1 LALAARAG
9 IVVAMFN
16 LLVGLGIGVVLGGI
30 IGWLLGWRRNSGM
43 AAPADSEPLI
53 AELRAQLSARDINL
67 KQTTERLQQECS
79 VRSAA
84 EEKSSLV
91 PQLQAQLAHRDESL
105 ASLQRE
111 LTELKTA
118 RAQLETTLSKER
130 KATEEKLALLN
141 EAQAKFGD
149 AFKAL
154 SSDALKSN
162 NQSFLELA
170 KATLEKFQETAK
182 GDLEKREQAIA
193 QLVTPVRES
202 LAQFDSKIVEL
213 EKARVGAYEGL
224 STQVKSLL
232 ETQTQLRTE
241 TSNLVKALGT
251 PRVRGRW
258 GEIQLKRVVEIAGML
273 EYCDFEQQT
282 SVTTEDGRLRP
293 DVLIR
298 LPNGKNIVVD
308 AKAPLAAY
316 LEALEAPD
324 DATRRTKFQD
334 HARQIR
340 DHITALSRKSYW
352 EQFQPAPEFVVLF
365 LPGETFFSAA
375 LEHDPGLIEAGAEQR
390 VIVATTTTLIA
401 LLKAVAYGW
410 QQETIAE
417 NAQEISALGKELYK
431 RIADLS
437 SHFADVGSRLGK
449 AVESYNKAIGSL
461 ETRVLV
467 SARKFR
473 DLESCGGEGEIEP
486 MLPVEVAPRQI
497 QATELL
503 VIAEKSAAPN
513 ALTN

>member
-1 LALAARAG
+1 ML
-9 IVVAMFN
+9 N
-16 LLVGLGIGVVLGGI
+16 LLLGLGIGIVLGGV
-30 IGWLLGWRRNSGM
+30 IGWLI
-43 AAPADSEPLI
+43 AARKTSAPQTDLQPLVD
-53 AELRAQLSARDINL
+53 ELRAQLAAREAHL
-67 KQTTERLQQECS
+67 REASQQFTDS
-79 VRSAA
+79 QRA
-84 EEKSSLV
+84 
-91 PQLQAQLAHRDESL
+91 LA
-105 ASLQRE
+105 
-111 LTELKTA
+111 ELKA
-118 RAQLETTLSKER
+118 ERAKLQTNLENER
-130 KATEEKLALLN
+130 KAVEEKLSLLN
-141 EAQAKFGD
+141 AMQAKFAD

-162 NQSFLELA
+162 NQSFLDLA
-170 KATLEKFQETAK
+170 RATLEKFQETAK

-193 QLVTPVRES
+193 QLVTPVKES
-202 LAQFDSKIVEL
+202 LAKFDTKIVEL

-224 STQVKSLL
+224 SQQVRSLL

-241 TSNLVKALGT
+241 TANLVKALGT

-282 SVTTEDGRLRP
+282 SVTTEEGRLRP
-293 DVLIR
+293 DLLIR

-316 LEALEAPD
+316 LEALEATD
-324 DATRRTKFQD
+324 DAVRRAKFLD

-375 LEHDPGLIEAGAEQR
+375 IEHDPTLIETGAEQR

-410 QQETIAE
+410 RQEKIAE
-417 NAQEISALGKELYK
+417 NAQEISDLGKEIYK
-431 RIADLS
+431 RISDLGE
-437 SHFADVGSRLGK
+437 HFADVGARLGK
-449 AVESYNKAIGSL
+449 AVESYNRAIGTL

-473 DLESCGGEGEIEP
+473 DLEASATEGEIETT
-486 MLPVEVAPRQI
+486 LPVEVMPRQI
-497 QATELL
+497 QAVELL
-503 VIAEKSAAPN
+503 MIAEKAAQSN
-513 ALTN
+513 VRNS

>member
-1 LALAARAG
+1 ML
-9 IVVAMFN
+9 N
-16 LLVGLGIGVVLGGI
+16 LLLGLGIGIVLGGV
-30 IGWLLGWRRNSGM
+30 IGWLT
-43 AAPADSEPLI
+43 AARKTSVPQTNLQPLVD
-53 AELRAQLSARDINL
+53 ELRAQLAAREGNL
-67 KQTTERLQQECS
+67 REASQHIAESQRALAEVKAQEAKLQTTLDNERKGM
-79 VRSAA
+79 
-84 EEKSSLV
+84 EEKTRL
-91 PQLQAQLAHRDESL
+91 LDEM
-105 ASLQRE
+105 
-111 LTELKTA
+111 
-118 RAQLETTLSKER
+118 
-130 KATEEKLALLN
+130 
-141 EAQAKFGD
+141 QAKFAD

-170 KATLEKFQETAK
+170 KATLEKFQESAK

-193 QLVTPVRES
+193 QLVTPVKES
-202 LAQFDSKIVEL
+202 LAKFDSKIVEL

-224 STQVKSLL
+224 SQQVRSLL

-241 TSNLVKALGT
+241 TANLVKALGT

-282 SVTTEDGRLRP
+282 SVTTEEGRLRP
-293 DVLIR
+293 DLLIR

-316 LEALEAPD
+316 LEALEATD
-324 DATRRTKFQD
+324 DAVRRAKFQD

-340 DHITALSRKSYW
+340 DHISALSRKSYW

-375 LEHDPGLIEAGAEQR
+375 LEHDPALIEAGAEQR

-410 QQETIAE
+410 RQEKIAE
-417 NAQEISALGKELYK
+417 NAQDISALGKELYK
-431 RIADLS
+431 RISDLGE
-437 SHFADVGSRLGK
+437 HLAEVGARLGK
-449 AVESYNKAIGSL
+449 AVECYNRAIGTL
-461 ETRVLV
+461 EARVLV

-473 DLESCGGEGEIEP
+473 DLEASATEGAIEAP
-486 MLPVEVAPRQI
+486 LPVEVMPRQI
-497 QATELL
+497 QAVELL
-503 VIAEKSAAPN
+503 MIPENAAPSN
-513 ALTN
+513 VRNS